1 MIFKCLHLATACFK
15 EFALHRAIWLR
26 ALHAIKKETSNLLQQ
41 EAKAADPWQVHS
53 GPKAGEDLWEQG
65 ELNSKADSPLQANG
79 KTMPP
84 CKQIEM
90 RCCCSL
96 YLFIVVK
103 KCTKTINKNAF
114 PLEIPKS
121 YLENKEADDGF
132 AGLYRHVCTFME
144 GFLAWDFTTWWLL
157 CSTKSSTFRS
167 LGIFI
172 CKYISAN
179 LA

>member
-121 YLENKEADDGF
+121 YLENRRLMTALQGF
-132 AGLYRHVCTFME
+132 IGRRARSWKGSLGLHNLVTFMQHKIISLE
-144 GFLAWDFTTWWLL
+144 KSRDFHM
-157 CSTKSSTFRS
+157 
-167 LGIFI
+167 
-172 CKYISAN
+172 
-179 LA
+179 